1 MRIRSLLLLCVS
13 ILWMGVI
20 FHFSDQPA
28 KKSSKTSMEVGRA
41 VSSALVPGFKKW
53 KKSKQNVFLRRI
65 HRKIRKAAHANEY
78 MILGLLYCLTAV
90 SFLEGSPGAGVSGP
104 DGSGPGSPGAGVSEP
119 DGSGPDSPGAGVSG
133 PDGSGPDSPGAGV
146 SGPDG
151 SGPDSPG
158 AGVSGPD
165 DSESGS
171 PGAGVSGSDGSE
183 TGSPGPGRE
192 RILLLW
198 KSGRIAFF
206 CGVFYA
212 CTDEFHQHF
221 VKGRS
226 AQLSDVLLDSGGV
239 LLGVLLA
246 AGCLYLLWTLQKF
259 RTRRGA
265 LREEGK

>member
-90 SFLEGSPGAGVSGP
+90 SFLEVSPETSGSGSDGSEPGSPGAGGSGP
-104 DGSGPGSPGAGVSEP
+104 DGSGTDSPGAGGSGPDGLEPGSPGAG
-119 DGSGPDSPGAGVSG
+119 G
-133 PDGSGPDSPGAGV
+133 
-146 SGPDG
+146 
-151 SGPDSPG
+151 
-158 AGVSGPD
+158 SGPD
-165 DSESGS
+165 DSEPGS
-171 PGAGVSGSDGSE
+171 PGTSGSGSDGSE
-183 TGSPGPGRE
+183 TGSPGARSLGPGRE

-246 AGCLYLLWTLQKF
+246 AGCLYLLWTFQKF